1 MNNLLKLVVFTLLS
15 GPVALTAVAA
25 QDHQG
30 HGMPAAQ
37 TAATN
42 PVSEKVITTKGE
54 IKIIDLDNKKITVA
68 HEPIPSINWP
78 AMTMRFTFDDPAQ
91 ISGLKVGD
99 KIDLDFVQQGNIS
112 LLKKIALTR

>member
-42 PVSEKVITTKGE
+42 PASEKVITTKGE

-91 ISGLKVGD
+91 ISSLKVGD